1 MEEIKKTEGQAA
13 TQPEGNGVSGRTFT
27 QEEVNKIISERLA
40 KERARGEAVQESA
53 ADWREQQ
60 LRERENRLT
69 CQEFLR
75 EQGLREELL
84 DILDT
89 KDPEKFQAK
98 AARLLELFPGADRNA
113 SPAPVFSQVT
123 QGGSAEL
130 LGDPFAAAFGRKQ

>member
-13 TQPEGNGVSGRTFT
+13 TQSEGNGVSGRTFT

-40 KERARGEAVQESA
+40 KERAKGEAMQEPTAES
-53 ADWREQQ
+53 REQL

-75 EQGLREELL
+75 AQGLREELL
-84 DILDT
+84 EILDT
-89 KDPEKFQAK
+89 KDPAAFQAK

-113 SPAPVFSQVT
+113 SPPPVFSQVT
-123 QGGSAEL
+123 QGGAEEL
-130 LGDPFAAAFGRKQ
+130 LGDPFAAAFGRK